1 MRIQPVQ
8 GSGMNA
14 GYDASTGSITISNEG
29 NSPFLY
35 VRVNNK
41 IPFGDE
47 VEVTG
52 YYRFYDF
59 YEVIWDGVDF
69 VQDIGGLK
77 ANFDNRTTCP
87 KMYAMPY
94 DIDEPSNQGNFTGN
108 IGVSGQGL
116 VYMARLRGVDSTDG
130 RDVYEFIRSLDPSS
144 KCFVEIDETGIING
158 YYPALG
164 FDTLS
169 QSSANMGTFWAKDIN
184 GGELVAGRK
193 YVGYYVGT
201 SYNPYPNDPTNSDPR
216 PIVTLLNSLVSG
228 PTGITVVTDTTCVN
242 GVLSNTYAT
251 FYPSETV
258 QIAED
263 TRKSFLSLNDTPDS
277 YSGVANYFV
286 AVNSGATALTFTSTN
301 PASVIVPSLSFINL
315 KDCPQ
320 SYSGSTGKIVTST
333 GSGLTF
339 TTVAFTTPSD
349 SSVIPKQNA
358 LNSTTEFKLVN
369 DALTPGANKYYG
381 TNGSGVKGWYDLP

>member
-77 ANFDNRTTCP
+77 ADFESREHCP

-94 DIDEPSNQGNFTGN
+94 DIDEPSNQGNFAGN

-201 SYNPYPNDPTNSDPR
+201 SYSYFAKFACFWPNRYYGCYRYNLCKWCF
-216 PIVTLLNSLVSG
+216 VEYLCN
-228 PTGITVVTDTTCVN
+228 
-242 GVLSNTYAT
+242 
-251 FYPSETV
+251 
-258 QIAED
+258 
-263 TRKSFLSLNDTPDS
+263 FLS
-277 YSGVANYFV
+277 F
-286 AVNSGATALTFTSTN
+286 
-301 PASVIVPSLSFINL
+301 
-315 KDCPQ
+315 
-320 SYSGSTGKIVTST
+320 
-333 GSGLTF
+333 
-339 TTVAFTTPSD
+339 
-349 SSVIPKQNA
+349 
-358 LNSTTEFKLVN
+358 
-369 DALTPGANKYYG
+369 
-381 TNGSGVKGWYDLP
+381 

>member
-1 MRIQPVQ
+1 MIVKPVQ
-8 GSGMNA
+8 GSGMNT
-14 GYDASTGSITISNEG
+14 GWDASTNSITISNEG

-52 YYRFYDF
+52 YYRYYDF
-59 YEVIWDGVDF
+59 YEVIWNGVDF
-69 VQDIGGLK
+69 VQDLGGLK
-77 ANFDNRTTCP
+77 ADFSTRLTCP

-108 IGVSGQGL
+108 VGVSGQGL
-116 VYMARLRGVDSTDG
+116 VYIARLRGTDSTDG

-144 KCFVEIDETGIING
+144 KCFVEIDETGIVNG

-169 QSSANMGTFWAKDIN
+169 QSSANMGKFWAKDIN
-184 GGELVAGRK
+184 GGELISGRK

-201 SYNPYPNDPTNSDPR
+201 SYDPYPNDPINSDPR
-216 PIVTLLNSLVSG
+216 PRVTLLNSLVSG
-228 PTGITVVTDTTCVN
+228 PTGITVVTDVTCVN

-251 FYPSETV
+251 IYPSETV
-258 QIAED
+258 QVAED
-263 TRKSFLSLNDTPDS
+263 TRKSFISLNDTPSS
-277 YSGVANYFV
+277 YSGVANYYV
-286 AVNSGATALTFTSTN
+286 AVNPTATALTFTSTT
-301 PASVIVPSLSFINL
+301 PSSVVVPSMSFINL
-315 KDCPQ
+315 KDCPS
-320 SYSGSTGKIVTST
+320 SYSGASGAVLTASSSGIV
-333 GSGLTF
+333 F
-339 TTVAFTTPSD
+339 TTVAFTTPTD
-349 SSVIPKQNA
+349 SSIIPKQSS
-358 LNSTTEFKLVN
+358 LNSTVQFKLVN

-381 TNGSGVKGWYDLP
+381 TNSAGVKGWYDLP